1 MFRCPFRPHPPPLPL
16 LPPRHPR
23 SLLLPLPP
31 CPVKCNGD
39 ALVARFSP
47 HGYLVQKNKG
57 ESHKRRPSPCFD
69 FADFFGLRRKNHST
83 ASRFSF
89 GFGLKRRGPLDRPW
103 PAPRGFWLLPW
114 R

>member
-1 MFRCPFRPHPPPLPL
+1 MSRCPLRPHPLPL
-16 LPPRHPR
+16 LPPRPRR

-47 HGYLVQKNKG
+47 QDFLVQKNKG

-69 FADFFGLRRKNHST
+69 FADFFVLGLLLG
-83 ASRFSF
+83 AF
-89 GFGLKRRGPLDRPW
+89 GCSLGVRIGILLVDGLV
-103 PAPRGFWLLPW
+103 
-114 R
+114 